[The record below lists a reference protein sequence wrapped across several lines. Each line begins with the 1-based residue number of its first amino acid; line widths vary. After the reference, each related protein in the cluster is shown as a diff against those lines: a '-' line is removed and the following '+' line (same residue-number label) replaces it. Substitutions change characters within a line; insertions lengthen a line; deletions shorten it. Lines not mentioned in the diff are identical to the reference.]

1 MSKEP
6 KDLFRATL
14 VKSEFSDEV
23 TLDVYMNENSLS
35 NLTLEQIEK
44 VYIALTLTA
53 QENTLKPIEIV
64 IRLVL

>member
-1 MSKEP
+1 MSKES

-23 TLDVYMNENSLS
+23 TLDVYMNESSLS

-44 VYIALTLTA
+44 IYEDIVSVSNYICDCTVK
-53 QENTLKPIEIV
+53 NSKK
-64 IRLVL
+64 

>member
-23 TLDVYMNENSLS
+23 TLEVYMNENSLS

-44 VYIALTLTA
+44 VY
-53 QENTLKPIEIV
+53 EDIV
-64 IRLVL
+64 SVSNYICDCMVKNSKK